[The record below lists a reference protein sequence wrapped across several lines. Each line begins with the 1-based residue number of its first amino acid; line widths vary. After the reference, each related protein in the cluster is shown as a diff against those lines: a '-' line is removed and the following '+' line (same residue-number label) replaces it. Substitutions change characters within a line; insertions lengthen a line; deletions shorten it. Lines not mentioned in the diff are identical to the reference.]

1 MNSRMI
7 KYMLGAVS
15 AFALVAPAVAAE
27 TMTYHYDALG
37 RLIESYSDKTAFR
50 TDYTFDAADNRTQ
63 VYVHNTNIILRADQ
77 SIYSPDGRFQ
87 LVMQTDG
94 NLVLY
99 GPSGALWSSTT
110 AGSGATFA
118 QTQTDGNFVV
128 YTAANVPVWSSGTS
142 GNPGAWLAL
151 QNDGNLVI
159 YDGSNVAIWNSHTG
173 GH

>member
-1 MNSRMI
+1 MI
-7 KYMLGAVS
+7 KCALGIVSVVMIATPAVS
-15 AFALVAPAVAAE
+15 AE
-27 TMTYHYDALG
+27 TITYHYDVLG
-37 RLIESYSDKTAFR
+37 HLMESYSNRTEFR
-50 TDYTFDAADNRTQ
+50 TDYTFDSAGNRIR

-77 SIYSPDGRFQ
+77 SIYSPDGRFR

-99 GPSGALWSSTT
+99 GPSGALWSTVT
-110 AGSGATFA
+110 VGSGATFA

-128 YTAANVPVWSSGTS
+128 YTSASVPVWSSGTS